1 MDQQNALRILSID
14 GGGIRGISPL
24 YILKDLM
31 AQIEEQRATIP
42 PPPTAPLRPC
52 DVFDLICGINTGGL
66 IALMLGRLQMV
77 HVLSFG

>member
-1 MDQQNALRILSID
+1 LRILSID

-31 AQIEEQRATIP
+31 AHLEEQRRATIP
-42 PPPTAPLRPC
+42 SPPTAPLRPC

-77 HVLSFG
+77 HVPSFG